1 MGRSTQRGRPELNF
15 DFYDNWDDEEG
26 EGAGLLEGW
35 GNDELDRL
43 LAGSGAGEG
52 LTDQQPGRH
61 RAMNYGSRGL
71 LRKKNALPLKDGG
84 TDPTTIPNSSIFG
97 FLERLPWR
105 ISGRG
110 VRYRPSAADL
120 QDNPGRK
127 RMDEGEVLIEESE
140 GEETVQKH
148 RRQRSGTNGSESTIN
163 SLSSRGDLFPSEDE
177 DDAIPLDDEFAMALE
192 RRTTGQNSDDVSS
205 GKTGGRRPSGS
216 RTSVRTGSTRDTKS
230 TADKRRGTSISSAKV
245 PEEAETAE
253 ISLPSMDDLKTE
265 EERVRAEEEAE
276 IERKRQSAHKLAVQR
291 GLNVAEEN
299 PVRISPLYKL
309 ESN

>member
-1 MGRSTQRGRPELNF
+1 MNF
-15 DFYDNWDDEEG
+15 DFYDDWDDEEG
-26 EGAGLLEGW
+26 EGAGLLGGW

-52 LTDQQPGRH
+52 LADQQPGRH
-61 RAMNYGSRGL
+61 TAMSYGSRGI
-71 LRKKNALPLKDGG
+71 LRKKNASPLKDGG
-84 TDPTTIPNSSIFG
+84 ADPTIIPNPSMFR

-105 ISGRG
+105 FGGRN

-120 QDNPGRK
+120 QENPGRK
-127 RMDEGEVLIEESE
+127 RTDEGEVLIEESE

-148 RRQRSGTNGSESTIN
+148 RRQRSGTNASGSTTN

-177 DDAIPLDDEFAMALE
+177 DDAVPLDDEFAMALE

-216 RTSVRTGSTRDTKS
+216 RASVKTGSSRDTRS

-245 PEEAETAE
+245 PEEAETTE
-253 ISLPSMDDLKTE
+253 ISLPSVDDLKLE
-265 EERVRAEEEAE
+265 EERVRAEEDAE
-276 IERKRQSAHKLAVQR
+276 IEQKRQSAHRLAVQR
-291 GLNVAEEN
+291 GLNVAVET
-299 PVRISPLYKL
+299 PVRISALYKL
-309 ESN
+309 DSS

>member
-15 DFYDNWDDEEG
+15 DFYDDWDDEEG
-26 EGAGLLEGW
+26 EGAGLLGGW

-52 LTDQQPGRH
+52 LADQQPGRH
-61 RAMNYGSRGL
+61 RAMSYGSRGV

-84 TDPTTIPNSSIFG
+84 VDPTIIPNSSMFG

-105 ISGRG
+105 IGGRG
-110 VRYRPSAADL
+110 VKYRPSAADL

-127 RMDEGEVLIEESE
+127 RREEGEVLIEESE

-148 RRQRSGTNGSESTIN
+148 RRQRSGTNASESTTN

-177 DDAIPLDDEFAMALE
+177 DDAVPLDDEFAMALE

-216 RTSVRTGSTRDTKS
+216 RASVKTGSSRDTRS
-230 TADKRRGTSISSAKV
+230 TADKRRGTSISSTKV
-245 PEEAETAE
+245 PEETEAGE
-253 ISLPSMDDLKTE
+253 ISLPSMDDLKQE

-276 IERKRQSAHKLAVQR
+276 IERKRQSAHKLAIQR
-291 GLNVAEEN
+291 GLNVTEED
-299 PVRISPLYKL
+299 PVKTPTLYKL
-309 ESN
+309 ESS